1 MGKAD
6 TTASGTFQEQKGNE
20 SGSPI
25 NPKAALRTPTGISV
39 AAKTLPNHDQCD
51 QGRAILQAGL

>member
-25 NPKAALRTPTGISV
+25 NPRRRCDPYRDLSGGENTPES
-39 AAKTLPNHDQCD
+39 
-51 QGRAILQAGL
+51 